1 MPIQVGVWDPVG
13 SSYQFHCVSLYQP
26 VRWFHPILHLARR
39 YVVNVLCYTE
49 RLMLFWMIKTSQF
62 CQQVTVVIWNL
73 QTVKTTAVKEDIISN
88 IL

>member
-49 RLMLFWMIKTSQF
+49 ILMLILADKIEPVLS
-62 CQQVTVVIWNL
+62 
-73 QTVKTTAVKEDIISN
+73 ASN
-88 IL
+88 SDDLELIDCESNGCEGMYYI